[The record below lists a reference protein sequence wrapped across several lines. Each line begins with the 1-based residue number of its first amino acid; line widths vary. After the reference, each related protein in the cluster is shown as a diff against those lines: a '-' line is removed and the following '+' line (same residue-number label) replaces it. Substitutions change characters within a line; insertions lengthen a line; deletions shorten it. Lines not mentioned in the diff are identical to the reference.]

1 MHASSTPL
9 TSAIVLDHLQV
20 CIPQGGEPQARAFW
34 GDLIGLEEVT
44 KPSALLDQRG
54 CWFRL
59 GAVGL
64 HLGILDPFVPS
75 TKAHPALRITDTSTL
90 DELVARL
97 EAAGHP
103 AEWAE
108 VPIAAARCKV
118 RDPFGN
124 LVELLV
130 GTTG

>member
-1 MHASSTPL
+1 MT
-9 TSAIVLDHLQV
+9 AIGLDHLQV
-20 CIPQGGEPQARAFW
+20 CIPPGTEETARAFW
-34 GDLIGLEEVT
+34 SGIIGLEEVPQAPELNSVT
-44 KPSALLDQRG
+44 G

-64 HLGILDPFVPS
+64 HIGVQDPFVPS
-75 TKAHPALRITDTSTL
+75 QKAHPALRISDRAAL
-90 DELVARL
+90 DVLVARL

-103 AEWAE
+103 VEWAE
-108 VPIAAARCKV
+108 VPVAEARCKV

-124 LVELLV
+124 QVELVV